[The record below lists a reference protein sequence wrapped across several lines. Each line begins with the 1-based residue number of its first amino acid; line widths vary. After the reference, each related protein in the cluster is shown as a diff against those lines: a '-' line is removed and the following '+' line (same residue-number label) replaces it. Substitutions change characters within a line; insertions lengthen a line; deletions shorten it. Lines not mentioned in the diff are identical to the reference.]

1 MPAGLDRNPMKRS
14 LVIQLNRTG
23 DLIQTTPLIQDLVAE
38 EPQNRIDLLTLSGND
53 EVVHGMR
60 GLDRVI
66 TVGEQDVLRMNHEL
80 TGEAPSLGGST
91 ISQQW
96 LQELGL
102 GDYDEILDV
111 STQWLG
117 YWVSR
122 ELKAKAK
129 IGGLLTRSNELLFEG
144 DWAAYQA
151 ALLDF
156 REWNRVNLVDVF
168 RGYCRSSKTPAA
180 GFRPF
185 LARDSRWDHGLG
197 DPGPGFIGINPGA
210 SESQR
215 RYPVEGFLAIIEGCL
230 RLGYRP
236 VLVGAPM
243 DRPICE
249 QIADGMGGRIPNL
262 AGRTRIPEMAQLLSG
277 LAALVSNDTGAI
289 HMAAAVGT
297 PVVTLSGPASATG
310 VSAFVHETGPWGDG
324 HVVLQAP
331 LSKPGRLLEVITP
344 ALVLD
349 TLQWRL
355 GRISGGELKGQ
366 LESSHGVD
374 AWHGERITD
383 PADPL
388 GGIRYVPLLPSSPST
403 RNDDASRLRTFFA
416 RNLARGTRGRD
427 SHPIAADGLSVP
439 GQDSSLTSLGQA
451 LRSAAS
457 RARRLH
463 QLAVSDPESTIL
475 RTSTSQ
481 LQDQIQRALDSIPAD
496 SFLCPVAAFVR
507 WKLKMTSAEGGLS
520 GVLAHQQR
528 VLERAAHWLCG

>member
-1 MPAGLDRNPMKRS
+1 MRRL

-23 DLIQTTPLIQDLVAE
+23 DLIQTTPLIGDLMMEDPEV
-38 EPQNRIDLLTLSGND
+38 QVDLMVIDGNHEVVRGLSG
-53 EVVHGMR
+53 V
-60 GLDRVI
+60 DRVL
-66 TVGEQDVLRMNHEL
+66 TVGEQELLQMNREL
-80 TGEAPSLGGST
+80 AGEDLSIAGSNLAER
-91 ISQQW
+91 W
-96 LQELGL
+96 LQESGL
-102 GDYDEILDV
+102 GAYDGVLNV

-117 YWVSR
+117 YWVAGK
-122 ELKAKAK
+122 LKAKVTA
-129 IGGLLTRSNELLFEG
+129 GGVLTRTNELLFLG
-144 DWAAYQA
+144 DWSTYQA
-151 ALLDF
+151 AMLDF
-156 REWNRVNLVDVF
+156 REWNRVNLVDLS
-168 RGYCRSSKTPAA
+168 RGYCGFAGTPAA
-180 GFRPF
+180 GFRPY
-185 LARDSRWDHGLG
+185 LHRDTHWSHGLG
-197 DPGPGFIGINPGA
+197 NPGRGFIGINPGA
-210 SESQR
+210 SEAHR
-215 RYPVEGFLAIIEGCL
+215 RYPTEGFMAIMEGCL
-230 RLGYRP
+230 RLGFRP

-243 DRPICE
+243 DRPLCD
-249 QIADGMGGRIPNL
+249 QIADGMGGRVPNL
-262 AGRTRIPEMAQLLSG
+262 AGRTQIPEMAQLLSG

-289 HMAAAVGT
+289 HMAAAMGT
-297 PVVTLSGPASATG
+297 PVVTLFGQ
-310 VSAFVHETGPWGDG
+310 VSADGLSPFVHETGPWGEG

-331 LSKPGRLLEVITP
+331 LSQSGRLLEVLTP
-344 ALVLD
+344 ALVLN

-366 LESSHGVD
+366 LQSSHGVE

-481 LQDQIQRALDSIPAD
+481 LYDQIQRAFDSVPAD
-496 SFLCPVAAFVR
+496 SILGPVAAFVR

-528 VLERAAHWLCG
+528 VLERAAHWLGG